1 MQRTLVYSRQTVKQS
16 GFSLLEAIV
25 ALTIFSAVGVVLFG
39 WINVSLNTA
48 AQMDER
54 MAEARRK
61 EAAVVELMNLDL
73 FSETSGVI
81 VLEQDWQLS
90 WRATPAT
97 PRQNN
102 RPLPG
107 GNTGNHDIQLFRV
120 IGQIEPSARANSSAG
135 AHMVTTVEL
144 VRLMT
149 Q

>member
-1 MQRTLVYSRQTVKQS
+1 MQRTLVYSPQTVNQS

-39 WINVSLNTA
+39 WVNVSLNTA

-73 FSETSGVI
+73 FAETSGTV
-81 VLEQDWQLS
+81 VLEQNWQLS
-90 WRATPAT
+90 WQATPAT

-107 GNTGNHDIQLFRV
+107 GDTGSHDIQLFRV
-120 IGQIEPSARANSSAG
+120 VGQIEPSSQSRQATAP
-135 AHMVTTVEL
+135 VITTVEL